1 METSRDAASTAREE
15 EICKAAD
22 ASRAARKTANE
33 KLLDFII
40 NMHGAE
46 EHLMNVITE
55 QVESRWLDNFRDPK
69 GHRVMMY
76 IEDDEQIDSLYSY
89 LDGVL
94 GAVTVCSSLD
104 KIKLI
109 LDVLMP
115 EAIILAMST
124 LESVPMKEAE
134 KKFINGPVYTQS
146 EGEEFDYFIMRTSA
160 TNLK

>member
-1 METSRDAASTAREE
+1 M
-15 EICKAAD
+15 
-22 ASRAARKTANE
+22 
-33 KLLDFII
+33 
-40 NMHGAE
+40 
-46 EHLMNVITE
+46 
-55 QVESRWLDNFRDPK
+55 ESRWLDNFRDPK

-115 EAIILAMST
+115 EVNVLRIS
-124 LESVPMKEAE
+124 
-134 KKFINGPVYTQS
+134 FCY
-146 EGEEFDYFIMRTSA
+146 YF
-160 TNLK
+160 